1 MNRRNRKLR
10 VPRRRGVMLW
20 DVLIALGLI
29 AVFLTVTT
37 KILHATMRIPYR
49 ATELETL
56 ATRFD
61 GAVEQLRRDVW
72 NSTALVAIGQD
83 GRSVRIER
91 GGGEASVTWAIDDTG
106 AVSRTESGQ
115 EKQSWPGVAKG
126 VTFQLD
132 GPLLVLIEPP
142 DDRGEGRRIPLV
154 SAVSIARQ
162 GRPS

>member
-1 MNRRNRKLR
+1 
-10 VPRRRGVMLW
+10 MLW

-49 ATELETL
+49 ANELETL

-61 GAVEQLRRDVW
+61 GAVEQVRRDVW
-72 NSTALVAIGQD
+72 NSTALAAVGQD

-91 GGGEASVTWAIDDTG
+91 GGDNVPVTWAIDDAGT
-106 AVSRTESGQ
+106 VSRTEKD
-115 EKQSWPGVAKG
+115 KQSWPGVAKG
-126 VTFQLD
+126 MTFQID
-132 GPLLVLIEPP
+132 GPVLILVEPP
-142 DDRGEGRRIPLV
+142 DARAEGRRIPLA
-154 SAVSIARQ
+154 SAVSLTRQ